1 MTKSS
6 KNRPDV
12 PSRSASA
19 ADTRAGV
26 ARRRWWPV
34 LLVLL
39 AVVVAAGVLW
49 ARPLI
54 GGGLGLGGGE
64 SAFPFFDAGSPEPEA
79 APAVEGME
87 PRPATIT
94 AGLVPVGDADPPAD
108 FFTEPD
114 RPGPVNRGRLVSALR
129 AAVAKGPSVRI
140 GVHVRE
146 LSSGEMVYGY
156 RSTETSLLASNTKLF
171 TTGVALD
178 SMGPGHFLETRLLA
192 RGRLDGDGVLHGD
205 LAVVGGGDPT
215 LSWRQTRDGD
225 IYFVFRQWAQ
235 ALRDRGVTEVD
246 GHIYLDHGLFED
258 PIVHPDWDP
267 RKRLRWYQVPVDS
280 LAFHENT
287 VDVYAEPASRPG
299 LPAKTGLTPDVPTYG
314 LSSTVSTASSW
325 RGNRLLI
332 NRLGG
337 SDEITAAGG
346 VYVKA
351 SRVSMDIAIDD
362 PVRFF
367 GDALNAALAEEGMRV
382 RGRRVPVEHLPG
394 FSPWQ
399 EVAVHRTSLDE
410 VLRITNHESQ
420 NLFAETLMKLVGAKA
435 CGAGSWV
442 RGSQAVHELSES
454 FGVPQAGLQLHDG
467 SGLSRENQA
476 TPSQV
481 TAFLTGMARQPYRD
495 AYVATLP
502 TGGEDG
508 TSLRK
513 RLDEAPYPRNFFA
526 KTGTLTGV
534 STLSGYARGRSGRLY
549 AFSVLNRG
557 GVWQGRQVQDAVVRA
572 LVDRG

>member
-1 MTKSS
+1 MLS
-6 KNRPDV
+6 V
-12 PSRSASA
+12 GA
-19 ADTRAGV
+19 
-26 ARRRWWPV
+26 
-34 LLVLL
+34 LV
-39 AVVVAAGVLW
+39 GN
-49 ARPLI
+49 
-54 GGGLGLGGGE
+54 GLGRGGSGFGLFQE
-64 SAFPFFDAGSPEPEA
+64 DAPEA
-79 APAVEGME
+79 APPAVEGME
-87 PRPATIT
+87 ARPAAVT
-94 AGLVPVGDADPPAD
+94 AGLVPVGDADPPED
-108 FFTEPD
+108 FFTEPA

-146 LSSGEMVYGY
+146 LESGDMVYGY

-178 SMGPGHFLETRLLA
+178 SLGPGHFLETRLLA
-192 RGRLDGDGVLHGD
+192 RGRLGDDGVLHGD

-225 IYFVFRQWAQ
+225 IYAAFRLWAQ

-258 PIVHPDWDP
+258 PNVHPDWDP
-267 RKRLRWYQVPVDS
+267 RKRLRWYQVPVDA

-287 VDVYAEPASRPG
+287 VDVYAEPAPRPG
-299 LPAKTGLTPDVPTYG
+299 LPAKTGLTPDVTTYD
-314 LSSTVSTASSW
+314 LSSTVLTAPSW

-337 SDEITAAGG
+337 SDVITAAGG
-346 VYVKA
+346 VYVNA
-351 SRVSMDIAIDD
+351 NRVAMDIAVDD

-367 GDALNAALAEEGMRV
+367 GDALDAAFAEEGMRV
-382 RGRRVPVEHLPG
+382 RGRRVPVDQLPG
-394 FSPWQ
+394 FAPWQ
-399 EVAVHRTSLDE
+399 EVAVHRTPLYE

-442 RGSQAVHELSES
+442 RGSQAMHELSER
-454 FGVPQAGLQLHDG
+454 FGVSQDGLQLHDG
-467 SGLSRENQA
+467 SGLSRQNQA
-476 TPSQV
+476 MPQQV
-481 TAFLTGMARQPYRD
+481 TAFLAGMAQHPHRD
-495 AYVATLP
+495 VYLATLP

-508 TSLRK
+508 TSLHE
-513 RLDEAPYPRNFFA
+513 RLDDAPYPGNFFA